1 MTEKKIESSIL
12 EHKRYDL
19 FRRYFPESY
28 AKWIEDERKRLPSK
42 ILASYEPLKCAVCGI
57 DLLNPE
63 NDDHGIVGFVTDPA
77 THKCVHCYT
86 ACRGNCDEKMEAYYA
101 ARRQYTGWNDI
112 NDLLIP
118 TIFLQK
124 NMAII
129 NQLHDGLL
137 EFDDDGLEEYK
148 QILIRIS
155 QYVFRHQTENDLSR
169 IKQLSMLPEGI

>member
-1 MTEKKIESSIL
+1 MFPLYTVASSIL

-63 NDDHGIVGFVTDPA
+63 NDDHGIVGFVTDPT

-86 ACRGNCDEKMEAYYA
+86 ACRGNCDEKMDAYYA

-129 NQLHDGLL
+129 NQ
-137 EFDDDGLEEYK
+137 
-148 QILIRIS
+148 
-155 QYVFRHQTENDLSR
+155 QTENDLSR